1 VSLPIKEGSHR
12 RTAVSHKPSAKRERG
27 AKKAAL
33 QNRAAASPQTPRRRR
48 QSPDGRI
55 RPPFRRHR
63 VASERRGADQEAQA
77 RRRGRGGRGGCAE
90 ARDAEHGGAGRGRR
104 GAVGA
109 ERGRGGAVGGA
120 RAKPRPRRRRGAD
133 GAGHPGGAARVLGGR
148 AG

>member
-1 VSLPIKEGSHR
+1 M
-12 RTAVSHKPSAKRERG
+12 AVSHKPSAKRERG

-33 QNRAAASPQTPRRRR
+33 QNRAAPQHSRKHLAGGGRA
-48 QSPDGRI
+48 PDGRI